1 VANRSDFFR
10 AKVPRHIK
18 KMLALNHCDP
28 HERAVMRKL
37 FQDAHANHV
46 AFRLK
51 VRSGKAGAQDDGGE
65 E

>member
-1 VANRSDFFR
+1 MANRSDFYR
-10 AKVPRHIK
+10 AKVPRSIK

-37 FQDAHANHV
+37 FQEAHASHV
-46 AFRLK
+46 AFKLK
-51 VRSGKAGAQDDGGE
+51 VRSGKAGAASDDGE